1 MDPLYSYSRNREGCK
16 IKKICVET
24 LSAGAHSQNI
34 ALEERPRDSRSAAY
48 LGGTYERQTLSSYFS
63 KKKPDTLEACRVGIQ
78 THIGSLEE
86 TMQSTKNYYTKT
98 TFFLMT
104 ESNFRYNQ
112 RRKLLRVSRSAGS

>member
-1 MDPLYSYSRNREGCK
+1 MRRNIVC
-16 IKKICVET
+16 
-24 LSAGAHSQNI
+24 
-34 ALEERPRDSRSAAY
+34 RSAQSEYSFRGAAKRLAQRCLLRWY
-48 LGGTYERQTLSSYFS
+48 IRATDVIVLLF